1 MHYWQWPLL
10 VHRWLYS
17 EDWQHGL
24 AIPLF
29 GAYMVYS
36 RRHDLLRAP
45 QRGCFWGL
53 LVMAAAALMEL
64 AGFAW
69 LHVNY
74 VSNVGM
80 VLMLLGL
87 VLYCGGPSLARVVW
101 VPIAFWVIAMPLP
114 PQLYQDI
121 CVKLQNI
128 AAAGSADLMGIFG
141 VHVEVAA
148 STLIFNDIRGFP
160 VQPPLEVEGA
170 CSGIHSI
177 MAYLAL
183 GVVMAYLEDRPLW
196 QRLSLLSVIIPVAIF
211 TNILRVAITITAY
224 YVDHPELGRDFMHSL
239 TGLAMLIPTALILW
253 GFSWLLKRLFID
265 ADEPGSCGRGQ
276 DRMKFRGLDLQRRFV
291 VAAGFLG
298 AFGLF
303 WPLAV
308 WALDWTMTKIPV
320 AWPNGVT
327 VSPDFR
333 LTSLPASFGHYR
345 LAEGDLPGGLHLEHG
360 ERVMDEDERK
370 ILEVGTYIDAGRRLA
385 EQQLVRQSL
394 LRGHS
399 PEQGLPPAI
408 LVPARGL
415 LHGHLRDRAS
425 YPGKVHD
432 SRRRHPGRGRSH
444 DAVSGHRPRP
454 AVEGPPQRP
463 AVLLQVAGAR
473 GPGGAVLHVPGQW
486 P

>member
-1 MHYWQWPLL
+1 MRRATSRRWRRPVSRSAQDQPAPSLSRQAWWQIGILGGLFLAVHYWQWPLL

-36 RRHDLLRAP
+36 RCHDLLRAP

-148 STLIFNDIRGFP
+148 STLIFNDIRAFP
-160 VQPPLEVEGA
+160 SSRHWKSKAPAAAFIRSWRIWPWA
-170 CSGIHSI
+170 WSWPIWRTARSG
-177 MAYLAL
+177 
-183 GVVMAYLEDRPLW
+183 
-196 QRLSLLSVIIPVAIF
+196 
-211 TNILRVAITITAY
+211 
-224 YVDHPELGRDFMHSL
+224 
-239 TGLAMLIPTALILW
+239 
-253 GFSWLLKRLFID
+253 
-265 ADEPGSCGRGQ
+265 
-276 DRMKFRGLDLQRRFV
+276 
-291 VAAGFLG
+291 
-298 AFGLF
+298 
-303 WPLAV
+303 
-308 WALDWTMTKIPV
+308 
-320 AWPNGVT
+320 
-327 VSPDFR
+327 
-333 LTSLPASFGHYR
+333 
-345 LAEGDLPGGLHLEHG
+345 
-360 ERVMDEDERK
+360 
-370 ILEVGTYIDAGRRLA
+370 
-385 EQQLVRQSL
+385 
-394 LRGHS
+394 
-399 PEQGLPPAI
+399 
-408 LVPARGL
+408 
-415 LHGHLRDRAS
+415 
-425 YPGKVHD
+425 
-432 SRRRHPGRGRSH
+432 
-444 DAVSGHRPRP
+444 SGCRC
-454 AVEGPPQRP
+454 
-463 AVLLQVAGAR
+463 
-473 GPGGAVLHVPGQW
+473 
-486 P
+486 